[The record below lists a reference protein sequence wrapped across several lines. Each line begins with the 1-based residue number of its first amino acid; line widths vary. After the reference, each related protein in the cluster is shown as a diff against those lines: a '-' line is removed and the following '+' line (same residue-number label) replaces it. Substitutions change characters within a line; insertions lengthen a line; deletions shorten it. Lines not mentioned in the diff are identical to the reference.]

1 MSQKIKFIIGCFA
14 FCIFLTGTNLYAQ
27 SNIDLSSPGSID
39 ISSLND
45 KQIQSLMQQASAQ
58 GLSVDQAIQIAKSRG
73 ASQSQIDELMKRIN
87 GESKQTT
94 TTGKKGTYTEDM
106 YNYAKDYSQKEEV
119 VLSEKLQRIFG
130 HQLFNSKKLS
140 FEPSLNIPL
149 SNDYVLGVN
158 DELTINVSGAS
169 QQTYQLTIDRNGSIF
184 IPNVGPV
191 SLLGMQFDEARKLIK
206 KRLTNIYH
214 GMSGSNPNTW
224 ADVSVST
231 LHSIKVNVVG
241 EVMLPGTYTLP
252 ATASAFNALYLSGGP
267 NENGSFRDIRVIRDN
282 KVIKVIDVYEYLL
295 KSDASSNI
303 ALRDQDVILI
313 PTYQN
318 RVDMAGNFK
327 RPGLYELKQ
336 GETME
341 TLMDYSGGF
350 TSDAFK
356 GSVSISRVNDAQKTM
371 VDVKAT
377 EFATFLP
384 ETGDSIN
391 AGKVIDRY
399 ENRVSISGAIFRP
412 GRYALTPGMKLSGL
426 IANAQGLRED
436 VYSNRGIIFRLGSDL
451 TPTTQSFVVSD
462 IQNGIKDIDLQR
474 EDSVVIQDKFAMR
487 EKRYVR
493 IYGEVQKNGEYEF
506 NENMTIR
513 DLIFL
518 AGGLKESASE
528 SFIEIS
534 RRHDSET
541 SSKQTEKLVDL
552 FTLKV
557 TRDLKVVDDDLKFL
571 LQPFDYVYVRK
582 APSYFE
588 QKTVTIEGEVLYP
601 GPYSI
606 QSKDERI
613 SDLINRCGGL
623 SSHAYVNGATLYRQ
637 PDKSAEMDTTILS
650 DLGVD
655 SIAIKARKQLF
666 NGRVEIQLSK
676 ILKNPNSVFNYHLK
690 EGDRIVIPEISEEV
704 RVAGAILNPVGL
716 AYEPH
721 RNARYYIDRSGGFS
735 ENAKTTKVYVIN
747 SDGTTNVTKSFIFT
761 TYPPVGPGSKIIVPE
776 KDIKARIEPSMWL
789 AIASTFASIALAVA
803 AILPKL

>member
-1 MSQKIKFIIGCFA
+1 MSQKIKFILY
-14 FCIFLTGTNLYAQ
+14 FLTVCILLNGTPMYAQ
-27 SNIDLSSPGSID
+27 SPVDLSSAGSID
-39 ISSLND
+39 VSSLSD
-45 KQIQSLMQQASAQ
+45 KQIQSLMQQASQQ
-58 GLSVDQAIQIAKSRG
+58 GMSVDQAIQAAKARG
-73 ASQSQIDELMKRIN
+73 ATQSQIDVFMKRVN
-87 GESKQTT
+87 DTKQTAT
-94 TTGKKGTYTEDM
+94 PGKKPEFSE
-106 YNYAKDYSQKEEV
+106 NLLEYAKEYTQKEEV
-119 VLSEKLQRIFG
+119 VLSDKLKRIFG

-184 IPNVGPV
+184 IPNVGPL

-206 KRLTNIYH
+206 KRLNNIFH

-224 ADVSVST
+224 ADVSISN

-241 EVMLPGTYTLP
+241 EVMLPGTYSLP

-318 RVDMAGNFK
+318 RVDLAGNFK

-341 TLMDYSGGF
+341 TLMEYSGGF

-356 GSVSISRVNDAQKTM
+356 SSVNITRVNGAQKSM

-377 EFATFLP
+377 DFATFLP

-391 AGKVIDRY
+391 AGKVIDRF

-412 GRYALTPGMKLSGL
+412 GRYALTKGMKLSNL

-436 VYSNRGIIFRLGSDL
+436 VYSNRGIIFRLGADL
-451 TPTTQSFVVSD
+451 TPSTQSFVVSD
-462 IQNGIKDIDLQR
+462 IQNGTNDVDLQR
-474 EDSVVIQDKFAMR
+474 EDSVVIQDKFGMR

-493 IYGEVQKNGEYEF
+493 IYGEVQKDGEFEF

-534 RRHDSET
+534 RRHDNET
-541 SSKQTEKLVDL
+541 SSKQTDKLVDL

-557 TRDLKVVDDDLKFL
+557 NRDLKVVEDDRRFL
-571 LQPFDYVYVRK
+571 LQPFDYIYVRK

-623 SSHAYVNGATLYRQ
+623 TSHAYVNGATLYRM
-637 PDKSAEMDTTILS
+637 PDKNAELDTTILS
-650 DLGVD
+650 DLGID
-655 SIAIKARKQLF
+655 SMSLKATKQLY
-666 NGRVEIQLSK
+666 NGRVELQLAK
-676 ILKNPNSVFNYHLK
+676 ILKRPNSVFNYHLK

-716 AYEPH
+716 AFEPG
-721 RNARYYIDRSGGFS
+721 RNAKYYIDRSGGFS
-735 ENAKTTKVYVIN
+735 ENAKTSKVYVIN
-747 SDGTTNVTKSFIFT
+747 SDGTTKVTKSFIFSS
-761 TYPPVGPGSKIIVPE
+761 YPQVGPGGKIIVPE
-776 KDIKARIEPSMWL
+776 KDIKARVEPSMWL
-789 AIASTFASIALAVA
+789 AIASTFASIAVAIA
-803 AILPKL
+803 AILP

>member
-1 MSQKIKFIIGCFA
+1 MSQKIKFIIGFFA
-14 FCIFLTGTNLYAQ
+14 FYIFLAGTSLDAQ
-27 SNIDLSSPGSID
+27 TSMDLSSPTSID
-39 ISSLND
+39 VSSLSD

-58 GLSVDQAIQIAKSRG
+58 GMSVDQAIQIAKSRG
-73 ASQSQIDELMKRIN
+73 ATQSQIDDIMKRIN
-87 GESKQTT
+87 GSK
-94 TTGKKGTYTEDM
+94 TGAATGQKGEYSEGL
-106 YNYAKDYSQKEEV
+106 YSYAKDYSQKEDV
-119 VLSEKLQRIFG
+119 VLSEKIKRIFG

-158 DELTINVSGAS
+158 DQLTINVSGAS
-169 QQTYQLTIDRNGSIF
+169 QQTYQLTIDTNGSII
-184 IPNVGPV
+184 IPNIGPV
-191 SLLGMQFDEARKLIK
+191 SLLGMQFDDARKLIK
-206 KRLTNIYH
+206 KRLTNIFR
-214 GMSGSNPNTW
+214 GMAGSNPNTW
-224 ADVSVST
+224 ADVSVSS

-267 NENGSFRDIRVIRDN
+267 NENGSFRNIRVIRDN

-303 ALRDQDVILI
+303 ALRDQDVLLI
-313 PTYQN
+313 PTYEN

-327 RPGLYELKQ
+327 RPGLYELKK

-350 TSDAFK
+350 ASDAFK
-356 GSVSISRVNDAQKTM
+356 GSVSVSRVNGSQKSM
-371 VDVKAT
+371 VDVKST
-377 EFATFLP
+377 DFSSFMP

-391 AGKVIDRY
+391 AGKILDRY

-412 GRYALTPGMKLSGL
+412 GRYALTSGMKLSNL
-426 IANAQGLRED
+426 IASAQGLRED
-436 VYSNRGIIFRLGSDL
+436 VYSNRGIIFRLGPDL
-451 TPTTQSFVVSD
+451 TPSSQSFVVSD
-462 IQNGIKDIDLQR
+462 VQNGSKDYDLQR

-487 EKRYVR
+487 EKRHVR
-493 IYGEVQKNGEYEF
+493 IYGEVQKNGVFEY
-506 NENMTIR
+506 NENMSIR

-534 RRHDSET
+534 RRHDFET
-541 SSKQTEKLVDL
+541 AAKPTDKLVDL

-557 TRDLKVVDDDLKFL
+557 TRDLKVVEDDSRFL
-571 LQPFDYVYVRK
+571 LQPFDYIYVRK

-613 SDLINRCGGL
+613 SDLLKRCGGL
-623 SSHAYVNGATLYRQ
+623 SSHAYVNGATLYRM
-637 PDKSAEMDTTILS
+637 PDKNAEMDTTILS

-655 SIAIKARKQLF
+655 STSIRAAKHLF
-666 NGRVEIQLSK
+666 NGRVELQLGK
-676 ILKNPNSVFNYHLK
+676 ILKNSNSAFNYHLK

-716 AYEPH
+716 AYEPNH
-721 RNARYYIDRSGGFS
+721 RANYYIDRAGGFS
-735 ENAKTTKVYVIN
+735 ENANKNKVYVIN
-747 SDGTTNVTKSFIFT
+747 SDGTTKVTKSFIFSS
-761 TYPPVGPGSKIIVPE
+761 YPSVGPGSKIIVPE
-776 KDIKARIEPSMWL
+776 KDIKSKIEPSMWL
-789 AIASTFASIALAVA
+789 AIASTFASIAVAIA
-803 AILPKL
+803 AILP

>member
-1 MSQKIKFIIGCFA
+1 MSQKIKYILGFFA
-14 FCIFLTGTNLYAQ
+14 LCLFLNGTILYAQ
-27 SNIDLSSPGSID
+27 STMDVSSPGSID
-39 ISSLND
+39 VSSLND

-58 GLSVDQAIQIAKSRG
+58 GMSVDQAIQVAKGRG
-73 ASQSQIDELMKRIN
+73 ASQAQIDDLMKRIN
-87 GESKQTT
+87 GSKQTAVP
-94 TTGKKGTYTEDM
+94 GKKTEFTENLMD
-106 YNYAKDYSQKEEV
+106 YAKDYSQKEEV
-119 VLSEKLQRIFG
+119 VLSDKLKRIFG
-130 HQLFNSKKLS
+130 HQLFNSKNLS

-206 KRLTNIYH
+206 KRLNNIFH
-214 GMSGSNPNTW
+214 GMSGSNPDTW

-241 EVMLPGTYTLP
+241 EVMLPGTYSLP
-252 ATASAFNALYLSGGP
+252 ATASAFNALFLSGGP

-295 KSDASSNI
+295 KSDGSSNI

-350 TSDAFK
+350 TSDAYK
-356 GSVSISRVNDAQKTM
+356 GSVYITRVNGAQKSM

-377 EFATFLP
+377 DFSSFLP
-384 ETGDSIN
+384 EAGDSIT

-412 GRYALTPGMKLSGL
+412 GRYAMTKGMKLSNL
-426 IANAQGLRED
+426 IAKAQGLRED
-436 VYSNRGIIFRLGSDL
+436 VYSNRGIIFRLNSDL
-451 TPTTQSFVVSD
+451 TPSTLSFVISD
-462 IQNGIKDIDLQR
+462 IQNNINDVELQR

-487 EKRYVR
+487 EKRFIR
-493 IYGEVQKNGEYEF
+493 IYGEVQKNGEFEF

-541 SSKQTEKLVDL
+541 ASKQTEKLVDL

-557 TRDLKVVDDDLKFL
+557 NRDLKVVDDDRRFL
-571 LQPFDYVYVRK
+571 LQPFDYIYVRK

-588 QKTVTIEGEVLYP
+588 QKTVIIEGEVLYP

-613 SDLINRCGGL
+613 SDIINRCGGL
-623 SSHAYVNGATLYRQ
+623 SSHAYVNGATLYRL
-637 PDKSAEMDTTILS
+637 PDKNAELDTTILS

-655 SIAIKARKQLF
+655 SMSLKATKQLF
-666 NGRVEIQLSK
+666 NGRVEIQLGK
-676 ILKNPNSVFNYHLK
+676 ILKNPNCVFNYHLK

-716 AYEPH
+716 AYEPG
-721 RNARYYIDRSGGFS
+721 RTAKYYIDRSGGFS
-735 ENAKTTKVYVIN
+735 ENAKTSKVYVIN
-747 SDGTTNVTKSFIFT
+747 SDGTTRVTKSFIFSS
-761 TYPPVGPGSKIIVPE
+761 YPQVGPGSKIIVPE
-776 KDIKARIEPSMWL
+776 KELKARVEPSMWL
-789 AIASTFASIALAVA
+789 AIASTFASIAVAIA
-803 AILPKL
+803 AILP